1 MRTKKMILLGLL
13 FSLVACAPT
22 PLDSDGDG
30 LTDEQ
35 EARFGTDPHEVDTD
49 GDGIPDGQDPDP
61 IGVPATDTLRIQVAV
76 ASAGEGE
83 GGAVVATVTA
93 KVWKNGVEPVSGLTL
108 EGESTEGDLSVFE
121 ETAPGVYTATITSDA
136 EGEATV
142 TVWIAGQSEV
152 LDDVTIY
159 LTTLVL
165 PQPGVNPPPFQKAGG
180 IDGLLRVYA
189 VQAETSGLPDRP
201 PSPIEDAMVLVT
213 PHGAATPRFV
223 VRTDARGVA
232 DFQEPQLNGRVD
244 ITVSAEGRKHFSYLG
259 VNAQHIAVPMFRL
272 DPVPGQDDGS
282 TGTVTGTIT
291 GFDGAFGGPVF
302 EPGSVTT
309 RANIGLVGKAVKY
322 EPLCSLSMGYVLEYS
337 TTQSM
342 SSGNPL
348 DLVPPNMVVYSP
360 SSPDAATYRI
370 DGFLPGEQLLFVLA
384 GDAYNVLP
392 TINDPYRL
400 EFIPRALGFAK
411 VDIVPGETI
420 DVDIPLTINLEDF
433 SANSASAVLAHF
445 GDMPVDPL
453 TGAPL
458 PNGLLLPVSD
468 TGGAGFIWSQIN
480 GAYNQ
485 PGFTNPLSAIY
496 PSNSHD
502 TIQGLGL
509 DLFQMTVG
517 IAARASYLGADPP
530 GISTAIMRCPEPG
543 ALPMDDPNNWLDLP
557 VGLQPTPPDPSPPAT
572 CAAGAWPP
580 EIPGSCVEAK
590 VIPEGYFPL
599 DRVGGTLTARSFAWE
614 PVVSPYPA
622 DLYILRIGYLTSPPQ
637 GVEDGYSIGGPDSW
651 GLWEI
656 VTDRDQTSFV
666 LPVLP
671 KDAPGPDLRN
681 PAAGDLSDPD
691 VPMHFGP
698 RTLEAEFNAYM
709 MGDCRTFSFNNGFLY
724 EDLNLDSR
732 SVSQDSYLF
741 EVPEDFELREGGG

>member
-1 MRTKKMILLGLL
+1 MRTAKMILVGLL
-13 FSLVACAPT
+13 FSLAGCAAA

-49 GDGIPDGQDPDP
+49 GDGINDAEDPEPLGGQAED
-61 IGVPATDTLRIQVAV
+61 VLRIQVSV
-76 ASAGEGE
+76 ASAGEAE
-83 GGAVVATVTA
+83 GGGVVATVTA
-93 KVWKNGVEPVSGLTL
+93 KVWRNGVEPVSGLIL
-108 EGESTEGDLSVFE
+108 EGESTLGELSPFV
-121 ETAPGVYTATITSDA
+121 ETAPGVYTATITADE

-142 TVWIAGQSEV
+142 TVWLVGDEA
-152 LDDVTIY
+152 VTDSVKVY
-159 LTTLVL
+159 VTTLVL
-165 PQPGVNPPPFQKAGG
+165 PQPGVNPPPFHKAGG
-180 IDGLLRVYA
+180 VEGVLRVYA
-189 VQAETSGLPDRP
+189 VRAETSGFPGRP
-201 PSPIEDAMVLVT
+201 PSPVEDAMVLVT
-213 PHGAATPRFV
+213 PHGAATPRFIAH
-223 VRTDARGVA
+223 TDARGVA
-232 DFQEPQLNGRVD
+232 DFNEPQLGGRVD
-244 ITVSAEGRKHFSYLG
+244 VTVSADGRRHFSYLG
-259 VNAQHIAVPMFRL
+259 VNAQHVAVPMFRL

-291 GFDGAFGGPVF
+291 GFDGAHGGPVF
-302 EPGSVTT
+302 EKGSLGD
-309 RANIGLVGKAVKY
+309 RANVGLIGKAVKF

-337 TTQSM
+337 TTQAGQSQ
-342 SSGNPL
+342 NPL
-348 DLVPPNMVVYSP
+348 DFVPPNMVVYNP
-360 SSPDAATYRI
+360 SSPENATYRI

-400 EFIPRALGFAK
+400 EFIPRALGFAM
-411 VDIVPGETI
+411 VDIVAGETI
-420 DVDIPLTINLEDF
+420 NVDIPLSINLEDF
-433 SANSASAVLAHF
+433 SEDSAISVFARF
-445 GDMPVDPL
+445 GDMPKDPL
-453 TGAPL
+453 TGVSL

-468 TGGAGFIWSQIN
+468 TGGDGFIWSQIN

-485 PGFTNPLSAIY
+485 PGFTNPLSAIF

-502 TIQGLGL
+502 TVDGLAL

-543 ALPMDDPNNWLDLP
+543 ELPMDDPNQWLDLP
-557 VGLQPTPPDPSPPAT
+557 VGLEPSPPDTSPPTT
-572 CAAGAWPP
+572 CTPGEWPP
-580 EIPGSCVEAK
+580 LEPGSCVETTK
-590 VIPEGYFPL
+590 IPDVYFPL
-599 DRVGGTLTARSFAWE
+599 DRVGGALLARRFAWE

-622 DLYILRIGYLTSPPQ
+622 DLYILRIGYLSTAPQ
-637 GVEDGYSIGGPDSW
+637 GPEDGFSIGGPDSW

-671 KDAPGPDLRN
+671 KDAPGPDLQN
-681 PAAGDLSDPD
+681 PAHNLGDPD
-691 VPMHFGP
+691 APMHFGP
-698 RTLEAEFNAYM
+698 RTLEAEFNAYLM
-709 MGDCRTFSFNNGFLY
+709 SDCRTFSFNNGFLY

-741 EVPEDFELREGGG
+741 EVPEDFELREGGP